1 MKVTE
6 SWERYRKSISN
17 ITPKQ
22 ERAMKAIYYVALYD
36 GMQIVL
42 QLVDKHVSK
51 KKKEA
56 IAPALI
62 KELDVI
68 EQFFEERRY
77 ETQKTKKPHEVL

>member
-6 SWERYRKSISN
+6 SWEQYRKNKSAL
-17 ITPKQ
+17 TPKQ
-22 ERAMKAIYYVALYD
+22 ERAVKAIYYLAIYD

-42 QLVDKHVSK
+42 QLVDKHISK

-56 IAPALI
+56 IAPALL

-68 EQFFEERRY
+68 EQFFKERRR
-77 ETQKTKKPHEVL
+77 ETQKTKKTHEVL